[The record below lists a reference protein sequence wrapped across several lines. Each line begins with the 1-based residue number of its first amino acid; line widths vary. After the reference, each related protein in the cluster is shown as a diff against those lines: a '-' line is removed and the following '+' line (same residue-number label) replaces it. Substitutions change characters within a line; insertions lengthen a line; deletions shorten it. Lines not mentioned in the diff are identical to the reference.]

1 MLKSHLT
8 KRLLNISRYRQ
19 SCCVRFVLMGH
30 VNEMWRNRVVLL
42 TLTLTLT
49 LFSSYSYF
57 IHSYDRLRHI
67 ILILA
72 VLTNWQ
78 YMLTGEDR

>member
-1 MLKSHLT
+1 MT
-8 KRLLNISRYRQ
+8 
-19 SCCVRFVLMGH
+19 SCDRWGGGIKNLEQ
-30 VNEMWRNRVVLL
+30 VNEMWRNRFVLL
-42 TLTLTLT
+42 TLTLTLTLTLSLTLT

-72 VLTNWQ
+72 KNSHTKSVT
-78 YMLTGEDR
+78 